1 MYSVRDKKCG
11 HSPIVK
17 RDIIATIISKIDR
30 PKKNPSSTSERV
42 QRALQSDILN
52 ENKRGHETGHHSD
65 QPTNEIYGPTSRLQ
79 EVKRSQT
86 GFSGR

>member
-30 PKKNPSSTSERV
+30 PKKNPSSTNERV

-52 ENKRGHETGHHSD
+52 ENKRGHETGHERNIWSD
-65 QPTNEIYGPTSRLQ
+65 IKIAGSEAFPNW
-79 EVKRSQT
+79 
-86 GFSGR
+86 F